1 MTFNSS
7 PDSKNSLSKPSTNPI
22 DTMDSA
28 SNIMNSPFEGSPS
41 KISHSVDSQSLSL
54 DEQSCDIKPPKHSR
68 LNPIWQARLRRFRR
82 NRLGYWS
89 TIVFAIIFM
98 ICMAVELVANDKP
111 LLVSYQDHYYFP
123 VLKAY
128 PETAFG
134 GIFETEANYKDPAV
148 QALINEGGYYIMP
161 LIPFADQTPSTERSE
176 PYPAPPNSQNWLGTD
191 DVGRDVLA
199 RILYGMRIS
208 LLFGLAL
215 TLAGAMIGIFVGATQ
230 GYFGGWI
237 DLAGQRFME
246 VWSGMPQ
253 LFMIIILVSLFSP
266 SVYILFA
273 LMLLFGW
280 MGLVGLVRAEFLR
293 ARNFDYVRA
302 ARNLG
307 VSDWQ
312 IMRRHILPNAL
323 ASSLSQLPFILTAN
337 IIALTSLD
345 FLGYGLPPGSPSL
358 GELMVQGRSN
368 LDAPWLAL
376 SGFFSLTFILSL
388 LIFIGEAL
396 RDAFD
401 PKN

>member
-1 MTFNSS
+1 MAVIG
-7 PDSKNSLSKPSTNPI
+7 K
-22 DTMDSA
+22 
-28 SNIMNSPFEGSPS
+28 
-41 KISHSVDSQSLSL
+41 
-54 DEQSCDIKPPKHSR
+54 R
-68 LNPIWQARLRRFRR
+68 LNPIWQARLRRFRS
-82 NRLGYWS
+82 NKLGRVALWLFGLLF
-89 TIVFAIIFM
+89 VL
-98 ICMAVELVANDKP
+98 CMGANFVANDKP
-111 LLVSYQDHYYFP
+111 LLVSHNGHWYFP

-128 PETAFG
+128 PETEFG

-148 QALINEGGYYIMP
+148 IALINESGYMLMP
-161 LIPFADQTPSTERSE
+161 PIAFADQTPSVDIDL
-176 PYPAPPNSQNWLGTD
+176 PYPAPPNASNWLGTD
-191 DVGRDVLA
+191 DTGRDVLA

-208 LLFGLAL
+208 LLFGIAL
-215 TLAGAMIGIFVGATQ
+215 TLAGSLIGIIIGAIQ
-230 GYFGGWI
+230 GYYGGWI
-237 DLAGQRFME
+237 DLIGQRLME
-246 VWSGMPQ
+246 VWAGLPQ

-266 SVYILFA
+266 SVWVLFA

-307 VSDWQ
+307 VSDAS
-312 IMRRHILPNAL
+312 IMVRHILPNAL

-337 IIALTSLD
+337 ITALTALD

-358 GELMVQGRSN
+358 GELMNQGRNN

-376 SGFFSLTFILSL
+376 SAFFSLTLVLSL

-401 PKN
+401 PRR